1 MLKSVRV
8 LGNWVNRAAFNSI
21 DRCCDKIDSVSGKR
35 LWRYNKH
42 LSDGLPPLLP
52 EVSTKAKAP
61 TRIFRVKS
69 MPWYSAS
76 YHRGWPATSWC
87 QLYSSACRFL
97 WTQGLRYHHDYLEI
111 KPTVEARSLLSFPEC
126 FWNAARLTENANSL
140 SPGLLLWEFL
150 VQMLFRL
157 SAHSNTILPRKGQ
170 VLGGFWLAQ
179 SQTDPKT
186 LLLMLQDPRLAVNS
200 LRCIHK

>member
-1 MLKSVRV
+1 MLKSVQV

-21 DRCCDKIDSVSGKR
+21 DRCCDKSDSVSGKR

-42 LSDGLPPLLP
+42 LSDRLPPLLP
-52 EVSTKAKAP
+52 EVSKAS

-76 YHRGWPATSWC
+76 YHRGWPATSRY

-97 WTQGLRYHHDYLEI
+97 WTQGPRYHHDYLEI
-111 KPTVEARSLLSFPEC
+111 KPTVESWSLLSFPEC
-126 FWNAARLTENANSL
+126 FWNAALLSENANSL
-140 SPGLLLWEFL
+140 SPGLLPGEFL

-157 SAHSNTILPRKGQ
+157 SAHSNTILPREGQ
-170 VLGGFWLAQ
+170 ALGGFWLAQ
-179 SQTDPKT
+179 SQTDQKM

-200 LRCIHK
+200 LWCIHK

>member
-1 MLKSVRV
+1 MLKSVWV

-52 EVSTKAKAP
+52 EVSTKAKAS

-69 MPWYSAS
+69 MAWYSAS
-76 YHRGWPATSWC
+76 YHRGWLATSRC

-111 KPTVEARSLLSFPEC
+111 KPAVESWSLLSFPEW
-126 FWNAARLTENANSL
+126 FWNDALLTENANSL

-157 SAHSNTILPRKGQ
+157 SAPSNAILPKQGQ
-170 VLGGFWLAQ
+170 ATTQGWFLTGPVPDRPEGPTVNAIG
-179 SQTDPKT
+179 PK
-186 LLLMLQDPRLAVNS
+186 S
-200 LRCIHK
+200 HCE